1 MSKTELTNG
10 AIFYT
15 EKNYTGSSYPYP
27 ENSKLVNL
35 AGSPLNDKF
44 LSVEIGLESVIF
56 AWRHSTESQAGQIY
70 REWDTS
76 QADISEIKGLTKFIV
91 SPSNRDLLTVK
102 LINESGDPQIFR
114 ANIRT
119 YTIPNP
125 VDCYSNGD
133 YEVVGLI
140 PKDGQEYVTSVA
152 VFNAQNIP
160 VTQGAVYFKYNG
172 TDLDIITY
180 DGTKPPH
187 MRFEKVS
194 KYHFNFYLEKF
205 TDIK

>member
-1 MSKTELTNG
+1 MSKAELTNG

-15 EKNYTGSSYPYP
+15 QKNYTGSSYQYP
-27 ENSKLVNL
+27 ENSTVVNL
-35 AGSPLNDKF
+35 VGTPLNDKF
-44 LSVEIGLESVIF
+44 LSVEIGLDSIVF
-56 AWRHSTESQAGQIY
+56 AWRHGSNSQAGQTY

-76 QADISEIKGLTKFIV
+76 QADISDIQGLSKFVI

-102 LINESGDPQIFR
+102 LINASGDSQVFR

-119 YTIPNP
+119 YTIPDP
-125 VDCYSNGD
+125 VDCYSDGG
-133 YEVVGLI
+133 YEVVGLV

-152 VFNAQNIP
+152 VFNDQNIP
-160 VTQGAVYFKYNG
+160 VTHGAVYFKYNG

-180 DGTKPPH
+180 NETKPPH

-194 KYHFNFYLEKF
+194 KYHFNFYLEELPDNK
-205 TDIK
+205 